1 MLPKKAITRNELL
14 FIGNLESL
22 GEKKK
27 SSLLLYVMVLFP
39 TSSLVMDS
47 TGNPNQI
54 RLNLGYCI
62 NTVHL
67 EKKLF
72 QLQEVCAQLAS

>member
-1 MLPKKAITRNELL
+1 
-14 FIGNLESL
+14 
-22 GEKKK
+22 
-27 SSLLLYVMVLFP
+27 MVLFP